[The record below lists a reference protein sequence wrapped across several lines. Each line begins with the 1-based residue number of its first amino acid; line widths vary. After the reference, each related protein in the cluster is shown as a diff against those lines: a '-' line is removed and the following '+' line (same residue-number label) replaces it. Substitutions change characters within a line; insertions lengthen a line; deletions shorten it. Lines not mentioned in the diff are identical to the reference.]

1 MLYIITDGKQY
12 ISSTGGIKT
21 VASIKKAGEWELDK
35 ANNIMR
41 SIPIKLKMFDWK
53 CVPSVE
59 TQENKVEEIKH
70 PIKSLDDYKGLTDN
84 ILERMIDWEIYIKS
98 LQEYMTTIDDQLSL
112 VDMEICDIRHYA
124 ENFDLNMYQGWKL
137 YKMLQDAC
145 KRRRKIKDERIKVD
159 YILARNFVDCTN
171 NAISTY
177 IKKLDNR
184 KYTPR
189 VLKELFNV

>member
-1 MLYIITDGKQY
+1 MITDGKQY
-12 ISSTGGIKT
+12 ISSTGGIKAVT
-21 VASIKKAGEWELDK
+21 TIKKAGEWELEK
-35 ANNIMR
+35 ANNIFK

-53 CVPSVE
+53 CVPLVE
-59 TQENKVEEIKH
+59 DQEIKKEDIKM
-70 PIKSLDDYKGLTDN
+70 PVKSLDDYKGLTDN

-98 LQEYMTTIDDQLSL
+98 LQEYMTTINDQLSL

-177 IKKLDNR
+177 IKSLDNR
-184 KYTPR
+184 KYQPR

>member
-1 MLYIITDGKQY
+1 MLYIITDGNRY
-12 ISSTGGIKT
+12 ISSTSGIKT
-21 VASIKKAGEWELDK
+21 VTSIKKAGKWDLDK
-35 ANNIMR
+35 ANNIMK
-41 SIPIKLKMFDWK
+41 SIPKTLKIFEWK
-53 CVPSVE
+53 CVPFVE
-59 TQENKVEEIKH
+59 QQETKTGDTKTSN
-70 PIKSLDDYKGLTDN
+70 KSLDDYKGLTDN
-84 ILERMIDWEIYIKS
+84 ILEKMINWENYIKS
-98 LQEYMTTIDDQLSL
+98 LQEYMETIDDQLSL

-145 KRRRKIKDERIKVD
+145 RRRRKIKDERIKVD

-171 NAISTY
+171 NAISNY
-177 IKKLDNR
+177 IKNLDNR

>member
-1 MLYIITDGKQY
+1 MLYIITDGNRY
-12 ISSTGGIKT
+12 ISSTSGIKT
-21 VASIKKAGEWELDK
+21 VTTIKKAGKWDLDK
-35 ANNIMR
+35 ANNIMK
-41 SIPIKLKMFDWK
+41 SIPKTLKMFEWK
-53 CVPSVE
+53 CIPFVE
-59 TQENKVEEIKH
+59 HQEVKAEEVK
-70 PIKSLDDYKGLTDN
+70 PMVKSLDEYKGLTDN
-84 ILERMIDWEIYIKS
+84 ILEKMMDWENYIKS
-98 LQEYMTTIDDQLSL
+98 LQEYMATINDQLSL

-145 KRRRKIKDERIKVD
+145 RRRRKIKDERIKVE

-171 NAISTY
+171 NAISNY
-177 IKKLDNR
+177 IKSLDNR